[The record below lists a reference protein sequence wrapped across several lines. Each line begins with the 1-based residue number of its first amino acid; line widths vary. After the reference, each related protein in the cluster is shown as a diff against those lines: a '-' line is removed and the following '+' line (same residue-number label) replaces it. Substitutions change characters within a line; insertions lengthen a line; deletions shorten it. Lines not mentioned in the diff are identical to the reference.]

1 MLPGDGMNMNGG
13 QVDRTLRS
21 ALCSLVLA
29 GERDLAV
36 EVASITDRND
46 DLTSKYAVYR
56 FDSHS
61 FSFFIIARSSF
72 LYTAV
77 VLVC

>member
-56 FDSHS
+56 FDS
-61 FSFFIIARSSF
+61 IYLF
-72 LYTAV
+72 LYI
-77 VLVC
+77 